1 MTNRIVV
8 LLCAICLWAQ
18 HIVAA
23 EVSTGNWNIIPLPSQ
38 VNEIKAKGFT
48 LKDGCTV
55 RVSETG
61 NESENM
67 HRNARM
73 LINGVANAVNIAMT
87 ESSKKRR
94 GEVVLSLDSTLAD
107 EQYSIK
113 ADSRSVIVKGGSAKA
128 VFYGIQT
135 IIKALPA
142 NCQNIKKVTLPAVQI
157 SDSPRFAYRGFMIDE
172 SRHFFGIDYIKCV
185 IDMLAPHNIN
195 YFHWH
200 LTDDQG
206 WRIEIKK
213 YPKLTQVGSWRKE
226 SITEAG
232 GNNFDGIPVSGFYTQ
247 DEARQVIAYA
257 AERYIT
263 VIPEIDL
270 PGHMLAALASY
281 PELGC
286 TGGPYE
292 VATRYGVFDD
302 VLCGGNNATMQ
313 FAKDV
318 LQEIM
323 DIFPSEYIH
332 IGGDECPKK
341 IWKNCQKCQA
351 KITELGL
358 KDIEGH
364 SKEDQLQTWMMAE
377 LEKVINSRGKKMMGW
392 DEILEGCPS
401 KTATVLAWTS
411 VDASVRAA
419 RQGHNTIVC
428 PISNFYFSNRHWNK
442 LTGIESLKHVYEL
455 DPVSDKLQSPDET
468 SLIIGAEGCIWTEW
482 VKDGEKLEWELLPRL
497 AALCEVQWTRR
508 DLRNLDSFVERLR
521 HMQHIYAARGYRY
534 RKDLLPD

>member
-172 SRHFFGIDYIKCV
+172 SRHFFGVDYIKCV
-185 IDMLAPHNIN
+185 IDMLALHNIN

-482 VKDGEKLEWELLPRL
+482 VKDGEKLEGELLPRL

>member
-94 GEVVLSLDSTLAD
+94 GEVVLSLDPTLAD

-172 SRHFFGIDYIKCV
+172 SRHFFGVDYIKCV
-185 IDMLAPHNIN
+185 IDMLALHNIN

>member
-38 VNEIKAKGFT
+38 VNEVKAKGFT

-55 RVSETG
+55 RVAETG
-61 NESENM
+61 NE
-67 HRNARM
+67 
-73 LINGVANAVNIAMT
+73 T

-185 IDMLAPHNIN
+185 IDMLALHNIN

-341 IWKNCQKCQA
+341 IWKNCPKCQA
-351 KITELGL
+351 KITQLGL

-419 RQGHNTIVC
+419 RQGHNAIVC

-521 HMQHIYAARGYRY
+521 HMLHIYAARGYRY

>member
-172 SRHFFGIDYIKCV
+172 SRHFFGVNYIKCV
-185 IDMLAPHNIN
+185 IDMLALHNIN

-351 KITELGL
+351 RITELGL

>member
-38 VNEIKAKGFT
+38 VNEVKAKGFT

-113 ADSRSVIVKGGSAKA
+113 ADSRSIIVKGGSAKA

-172 SRHFFGIDYIKCV
+172 SRHFFGVDYIKCV
-185 IDMLAPHNIN
+185 IDMLALHNIN

-270 PGHMLAALASY
+270 PGHMLAALASF

-302 VLCGGNNATMQ
+302 GLCGGNNATMQ

>member
-94 GEVVLSLDSTLAD
+94 GEVVLSLDYTLAD

-142 NCQNIKKVTLPAVQI
+142 NCQNIKKVALPAVQI

-185 IDMLAPHNIN
+185 IDMLALHNIN

-341 IWKNCQKCQA
+341 IWKNCPKCQA

-482 VKDGEKLEWELLPRL
+482 VKDGEKMEWELLPRL

-521 HMQHIYAARGYRY
+521 HMQHIYSARGYRY

>member
-38 VNEIKAKGFT
+38 VNKVKAKGFT
-48 LKDGCTV
+48 LKDGCTA

-94 GEVVLSLDSTLAD
+94 GEVVLSLDYTLAD

-113 ADSRSVIVKGGSAKA
+113 ADSRSIIVKGGSAKA

-185 IDMLAPHNIN
+185 IDMLALHNIN

>member
-94 GEVVLSLDSTLAD
+94 GEVVLSLDYTLAD

-113 ADSRSVIVKGGSAKA
+113 ADSRSIIVKGGSAKA

-172 SRHFFGIDYIKCV
+172 SRHFFGVDYIKCV
-185 IDMLAPHNIN
+185 IDMLALHNIN

-341 IWKNCQKCQA
+341 IWKNCHKCQA

>member
-94 GEVVLSLDSTLAD
+94 GEVVLSLDYTLAD

-172 SRHFFGIDYIKCV
+172 SRHFFGVDYIKCV
-185 IDMLAPHNIN
+185 IDMLALHNIN

-226 SITEAG
+226 SITEAS

-341 IWKNCQKCQA
+341 IWKNCPKCQA

-497 AALCEVQWTRR
+497 AALCEVQWTRH

>member
-94 GEVVLSLDSTLAD
+94 GEVVLSLDYTLAD

-142 NCQNIKKVTLPAVQI
+142 NCQNIKKVTLPAAQI

-172 SRHFFGIDYIKCV
+172 SRHFFGVDYIKCV
-185 IDMLAPHNIN
+185 IDMLALHNIN

-341 IWKNCQKCQA
+341 IWKNCPKCQA

-534 RKDLLPD
+534 RKYLLPD